1 MNNMMPHLL
10 AFQFDGQEVEF
21 DIAGEEVMI
30 NATEMAHIFAKE
42 PYEFLRL
49 EQTKRFIAAM
59 ESAIPAFRTG
69 TAPVLNAGIA
79 LVESENDPQNDEPVP
94 ELVRTEKGK
103 GVDGGVTW
111 MHRVL
116 ALKFAAWLSA
126 EFEVWIYRTIE
137 QVLHAHGQR
146 IGQEVREKARLLDR
160 REEIKAQLQAEPL
173 FQEYLLLD
181 FKIRQASNRMAK
193 HTTNQL
199 SIFRQSA

>member
-1 MNNMMPHLL
+1 MNNTMPHLL
-10 AFQFDGQEVEF
+10 AFRFDDQEVEF
-21 DIAGEEVMI
+21 DIASEEVMI
-30 NATEMAHIFAKE
+30 NATEMGKIFGKR
-42 PYEFLRL
+42 PVDFLRL
-49 EQTKRFIAAM
+49 EQTERFLDAM
-59 ESAIPAFRTG
+59 KSAFPAFRSE
-69 TAPVLNAGIA
+69 AEPLLNAGNSLPA
-79 LVESENDPQNDEPVP
+79 TDETP
-94 ELVRTEKGK
+94 EIVRTEKGK

-111 MHRVL
+111 MHRTL
-116 ALKFAAWLSA
+116 ALKFAAWLSP

-137 QVLHAHGQR
+137 EVLYAHGQR

-173 FQEYLLLD
+173 FQEYLMLD